1 MAKENEIV
9 ELHEDLSSSPL
20 YSADLAPVPR
30 EKRTWTVW
38 SLAALWV
45 GMAVCIPTYMLAAQF
60 IVNGISW
67 WESLLVIG
75 LANLIITVPMVLSGH
90 AGVKYGIP
98 FPVLGRSSFGTKG
111 IHIPAIVRGL
121 IAAAWFGIQTW
132 IGGDSIY
139 VIWETI
145 MGNSPDLS
153 VLSTGRFI
161 GFGVFWL
168 INLYFIVKGTESIK
182 TLELLAAPILVAV
195 GIALIWWGSA
205 QVGSFG
211 KVLES
216 SKQLA
221 VPTVSLSKNELT
233 IRCIKD
239 KNGTPKATGYQV
251 TYPYKGDDK
260 HLKIS
265 TNILPVTQHE
275 IKIPLA
281 KLQTIDLEAINNGGT
296 IEVQLSSENYTS
308 SIVSAKIIKEKKQS
322 QIWKYLVMLTAMV
335 GFWATMSISIADI
348 TRYSKSQSDQKKG
361 QFIGLPGTMILFSF
375 VGIFVTCA
383 ATVAFGDILIREDAP
398 WNPADL
404 LAKFDGKGI
413 VIVSQIF
420 LLIATLSTNIAA
432 NVIAPANAF
441 SNAFPKQISFRSGG
455 ILTAIIGIMIMP
467 WALINYIVP
476 LLLFVSSLLG
486 PVVAILI
493 CDYFVIR
500 KTNLNLAELY
510 KKDGI
515 YSFGGSGFNSA
526 AIIAFLVGALVA
538 GIGNFVPA
546 LAFLYDISWFSGF
559 IVSFALYYFLA
570 RNRKKDAVLIANNKT
585 KL

>member
-1 MAKENEIV
+1 MSEANSNIIELKEDV
-9 ELHEDLSSSPL
+9 SASPL
-20 YSADLAPVPR
+20 YSKDLAPVPK
-30 EKRTWTVW
+30 EKRTWSVW

-67 WESLLVIG
+67 WESLLIIG

-98 FPVLGRSSFGTKG
+98 FPVLGRSSFGING
-111 IHIPAIVRGL
+111 IHIPAIIRGL

-145 MGNSPDLS
+145 MGNGADLS

-161 GFGVFWL
+161 SFGVFWL

-182 TLELLAAPILVAV
+182 TLEILAAPILVLMGV
-195 GIALIWWGSA
+195 GLIWWGSS

-211 KVLES
+211 KVLDS
-216 SKQLA
+216 SNQLST
-221 VPTVSLSKNELT
+221 PTVVIGKEDITISTIKSKDDEIKASEFQIIYPSNNGKKLTTEWLPTNSTETKISYNDLSNVAINQITDASNPTPIIVQVKNEVS
-233 IRCIKD
+233 KS
-239 KNGTPKATGYQV
+239 
-251 TYPYKGDDK
+251 
-260 HLKIS
+260 S
-265 TNILPVTQHE
+265 TVS
-275 IKIPLA
+275 A
-281 KLQTIDLEAINNGGT
+281 SYSLQT
-296 IEVQLSSENYTS
+296 
-308 SIVSAKIIKEKKQS
+308 EKKTG
-322 QIWKYLVMLTAMV
+322 IWQYLIMLTAMV

-348 TRYSKSQSDQKKG
+348 TRYSKSQNDQIKG
-361 QFIGLPGTMILFSF
+361 QFIGLPGTMILYSF

-383 ATVAFGDILIREDAP
+383 ATVAFGDVLIREDAP

-404 LAKFDGKGI
+404 LAKFDGKAI

-441 SNAFPKQISFRSGG
+441 SNAFPKLLSFKTGG
-455 ILTAIIGIMIMP
+455 IVTAIIGVLIMP
-467 WALINYIVP
+467 WSLINYIIP

-500 KTNLNLAELY
+500 KTNLDIAALY
-510 KKDGI
+510 KTDGA
-515 YSFGGSGFNSA
+515 YAFGGSGFNWN
-526 AIIAFLVGALVA
+526 AIIAFTIGAIIA
-538 GIGNFVPA
+538 GIGNFIPA
-546 LAFLYDISWFSGF
+546 LSFLYDISWFSGF
-559 IVSFALYYFLA
+559 IISFIIYYILSK
-570 RNRKKDAVLIANNKT
+570 KKDSQ
-585 KL
+585 

>member
-1 MAKENEIV
+1 MKEEEEIV
-9 ELHEDLSSSPL
+9 SLNEDLSGSPL
-20 YSADLAPVPR
+20 YSPDLAPVPK
-30 EKRTWTVW
+30 EKRTWTTW

-67 WESLLVIG
+67 WESLLIIG
-75 LANLIITVPMVLSGH
+75 LANVIITVPMVLSGH

-111 IHIPAIVRGL
+111 IHIPALIRGL

-145 MGNSPDLS
+145 AGNSADLT
-153 VLSTGRFI
+153 VLSSGRFVC
-161 GFGVFWL
+161 FGIFWL

-195 GIALIWWGSA
+195 GIALIWWGSS
-205 QVGSFG
+205 QLGSFG
-211 KVLES
+211 KVLNS
-216 SKQLA
+216 SKELA
-221 VPTVSLSKNELT
+221 IPTVHLNAEELT
-233 IRCIKD
+233 IRSLPG
-239 KNGTPKATGYQV
+239 KNGELKAEYYQV
-251 TYPYKGDDK
+251 SYPTTWEKKLVGNTDFLPLSGTETKVPLNSLKGLDLKVLTNEQTPVALEVRLKKGD
-260 HLKIS
+260 H
-265 TNILPVTQHE
+265 
-275 IKIPLA
+275 
-281 KLQTIDLEAINNGGT
+281 
-296 IEVQLSSENYTS
+296 LSSPVFAFVET
-308 SIVSAKIIKEKKQS
+308 EQKQS
-322 QIWKYLVMLTAMV
+322 TGWWQYLVMLTAMV

-348 TRYSKSQSDQKKG
+348 TRYAKSQRDQKRG
-361 QFIGLPGTMILFSF
+361 QFIGLPGTMILYSF

-383 ATVAFGDILIREDAP
+383 ASIAFDDVLIREDAP

-404 LAKFDGKGI
+404 LAKFDGKAI
-413 VIVSQIF
+413 VIVSQLF

-441 SNAFPKQISFRSGG
+441 SNAFPKQISFKMGG
-455 ILTAIIGIMIMP
+455 VLTAIIGILIMP
-467 WALINYIVP
+467 WSLINYIIP

-500 KTNLNLAELY
+500 KTRLDLAGLY
-510 KKDGI
+510 KTDGP
-515 YSFGGSGFNSA
+515 YSFGGSGFNKA
-526 AIIAFLVGALVA
+526 AIIAFLLGAIVA

-546 LAFLYDISWFSGF
+546 LSFLYDISWFSGF
-559 IVSFALYYFLA
+559 IVSFIIYYL
-570 RNRKKDAVLIANNKT
+570 LSQKT
-585 KL
+585 TTN